1 MSAARQYPPDHVP
14 VLSRGKHRSPR
25 KGACFMEFA
34 SYLAGERWSDHP
46 DCTHPLLAALA
57 RGVNDHMSDEGRQ
70 RLAPLIPSVIGL
82 TSDDLRVDAS
92 IALLAARTALPV
104 VAAERQRVMAVG
116 VLSCERTLADLDDGD
131 GTSDCGDQSQRAL
144 AQTPHAT
151 AWARRFM
158 TELTPSV
165 KDFRRI
171 AAPSIV
177 SNAVKGIA
185 AATVPNRDALLQGL
199 LVDAIDECRRWVS
212 PPADATA
219 SRTADP
225 AASAVWPN

>member
-1 MSAARQYPPDHVP
+1 MPAAHQFPPDHVP
-14 VLSRGKHRSPR
+14 VLSRGKHRNPR

-57 RGVNDHMSDEGRQ
+57 RGVNDHMTDEGRQ

-82 TSDDLRVDAS
+82 TSDDQRVDAH
-92 IALLAARTALPV
+92 IALLCARTALPI
-104 VAAERQRVMAVG
+104 VAVERQRVMAVG
-116 VLSCERTLADLDDGD
+116 VLSCERALAELG
-131 GTSDCGDQSQRAL
+131 GECTSDCRVASRAAM
-144 AQTPHAT
+144 AQAPHA
-151 AWARRFM
+151 ADWAHRFAGRV
-158 TELTPSV
+158 TPAV

-185 AATVPNRDALLQGL
+185 AATVTDPDGVLRGL
-199 LVDAIDECRRWVS
+199 LVDAIAECRRWVT
-212 PPADATA
+212 PPVGTTPPVD
-219 SRTADP
+219 ADP
-225 AASAVWPN
+225 AATTWVG